1 METLTT
7 DRPDGIA
14 GRASSRRAPK
24 TTPRGRG
31 RVNPVRAVAAP
42 QTSGEKT
49 PAPLAALSQR
59 HLLGIQGLAAEE
71 ITLILDTALA
81 FEEVGKRAIKKVP
94 ALRGKTIVNFFMEAS
109 TRTRSSFEIA
119 EKRLSADTLNFS
131 PSQSSVSKG
140 ETLLDTARNLE
151 AMAPD
156 MIVIRHRAAGSPH
169 FLARHCRSNIINAGD
184 GAHEHPTQALLD
196 AYTIRGKKGRLDHLR
211 VAIVGDL
218 AHSRVLRSNLFLLR
232 TMGAEV
238 NVCGPPTLVPVGLP
252 ALGATVHTRIEP
264 AIEGADVVMMLRIQR
279 ERQTGGAFPS
289 AREYFN
295 LYGLTRERVRLA
307 RKDVIIMHPG
317 PMNRGVEI
325 DSSVADGPESVILEQ
340 VANGVSVRMA
350 VLFLLAGGTLGELA
364 P

>member
-7 DRPDGIA
+7 DKTAGIE
-14 GRASSRRAPK
+14 GRAAARRAPK
-24 TTPRGRG
+24 TPARGRG
-31 RVNPVRAVAAP
+31 RVSAVVAGAAP
-42 QTSGEKT
+42 QVSGEKA
-49 PAPLAALSQR
+49 PAPVATLSQR

-131 PSQSSVSKG
+131 PAQSSVSKG

-156 MIVIRHRAAGSPH
+156 MIVIRHRAAGAPH

-196 AYTIRGKKGRLDHLR
+196 AYTIRGRKGRLDRLR
-211 VAIVGDL
+211 VTIVGDL

-232 TMGAEV
+232 TMGAQV
-238 NVCGPPTLVPVGLP
+238 NVCGPPTLVPAGLP
-252 ALGATVHTRIEP
+252 ALGATVHTRIET
-264 AIEGADVVMMLRIQR
+264 ALEGADVVMMLRIQR

-289 AREYFN
+289 AREYFS

-364 P
+364 S

>member
-1 METLTT
+1 MELTT
-7 DRPDGIA
+7 EVA
-14 GRASSRRAPK
+14 GTPVRRRGRRAQR
-24 TTPRGRG
+24 PRVGTG
-31 RVNPVRAVAAP
+31 ASPVPRAG
-42 QTSGEKT
+42 GEIS
-49 PAPLAALSQR
+49 PAPLAALAQR
-59 HLLGIQGLAAEE
+59 HLLGIQGLTVAE
-71 ITLILDTALA
+71 IALILDTARA
-81 FEEVGKRAIKKVP
+81 FAEVSRRPIKKVP
-94 ALRGKTIVNFFMEAS
+94 TLRGKTIVNFFMEPS

-131 PSQSSVSKG
+131 PSTSSVSKG

-196 AYTIRGKKGRLDHLR
+196 AYTIRERKGRLTGLR

-232 TMGAEV
+232 TMGADV
-238 NVCGPPTLVPVGLP
+238 NVCGPPTLVPVGLQH
-252 ALGATVHTRIEP
+252 LGAAVHTRIET
-264 AIEGADVVMMLRIQR
+264 AVEGADVIMMLRIQR
-279 ERQTGGAFPS
+279 ERQQGGAFPS

-307 RKDVIIMHPG
+307 RRDAIIMHPG

-325 DSSVADGPESVILEQ
+325 DSSVADGPDSVILEQ

-350 VLFLLAGGTLGELA
+350 VLYLLAGGTLGELA
-364 P
+364 A